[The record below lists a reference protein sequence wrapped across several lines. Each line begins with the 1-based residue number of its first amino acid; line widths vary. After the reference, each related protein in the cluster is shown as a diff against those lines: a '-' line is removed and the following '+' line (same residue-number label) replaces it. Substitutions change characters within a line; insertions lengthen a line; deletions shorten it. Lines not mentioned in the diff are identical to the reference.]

1 MIRWNHLHFLIS
13 LFVLFCVVVCLIY
26 CARVTTEISNTMGD
40 ARRKLEERKEK
51 LDNMADKSK
60 DLMDDADEFE
70 RMCRKLAENEK
81 KKSSWW

>member
-13 LFVLFCVVVCLIY
+13 LFVLCVVVCLIY